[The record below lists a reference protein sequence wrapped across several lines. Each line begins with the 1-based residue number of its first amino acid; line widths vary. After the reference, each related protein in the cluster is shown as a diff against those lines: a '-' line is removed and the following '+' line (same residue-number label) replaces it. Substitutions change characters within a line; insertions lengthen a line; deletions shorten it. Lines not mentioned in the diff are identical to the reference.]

1 MNRTRLSG
9 GVRAPRG
16 RARTRLVAPCPSQTD
31 YQTDLPVPHRGAT
44 PTAKERKVSLLSVE
58 LSRERIRDQDRKIKM
73 NVEAAVR
80 VRAIKRARR
89 DAQVRALR
97 LRRLLL
103 AR

>member
-1 MNRTRLSG
+1 M
-9 GVRAPRG
+9 
-16 RARTRLVAPCPSQTD
+16 
-31 YQTDLPVPHRGAT
+31 
-44 PTAKERKVSLLSVE
+44 SLLSVE
-58 LSRERIRDQDRKIKM
+58 LSRERIRDQERKIKM